1 MCARICTNSSSS
13 LCHGK
18 EKLAASLLQCSH
30 DHIHGSDSEPC
41 IHERL
46 HLHSIYF
53 FHVVL
58 EYAPTACFQVRTGG
72 TLAWRHACRWRE
84 MK

>member
-53 FHVVL
+53 L
-58 EYAPTACFQVRTGG
+58 TACLQVRTGG